1 LRPFLLK
8 FQWLNGLLTITYLI
22 WGYLRMGSHI
32 KRRMTRLILVSIAL
46 GALLLFFPNI
56 GQAPQAVFNFMS
68 NTILEEKLPRY
79 VIHKIN
85 PQAEGIVVKPSGS
98 YDSIKIKI
106 ASQREALR
114 QKWDAA
120 SAAER
125 EEVIAEAGNV
135 FTESLLNE
143 IIPHW
148 YGTVWDYNGYTDVP
162 GSGQV
167 ACGYFVSTTL
177 KHIGVNL
184 NRYKLAQAYSL
195 KAVEVLQ
202 GSKATNVSGVGQDS
216 FVTYMET
223 KKDGFYALGLDSHI
237 GFVLVRNGK
246 SYFIHSSNVWPGI
259 VCIESARETV
269 QFRWNNSFVVADLSN
284 NESFLKKWMKQEAF
298 IVP

>member
-1 LRPFLLK
+1 
-8 FQWLNGLLTITYLI
+8 
-22 WGYLRMGSHI
+22 
-32 KRRMTRLILVSIAL
+32 MTRLILISIAL
-46 GALLLFFPNI
+46 GALLLFFPRI

-68 NTILEEKLPRY
+68 NAVLEEKLPRY

-85 PQAEGIVVKPSGS
+85 PKAEGIVVKPSGS
-98 YDSIKIKI
+98 YDSIKTEV
-106 ASQREALR
+106 ASQRDALKK
-114 QKWDAA
+114 KWETA
-120 SAAER
+120 SAANK
-125 EEVIAEAGNV
+125 EEVLAEVGTH

-162 GSGQV
+162 GTGKV

-177 KHIGVNL
+177 KHMGVNL

-195 KAVEVLQ
+195 KAVEVLN
-202 GSKATNVSGVGQDS
+202 GSKAMNVSGVGQDS

-223 KKDGFYALGLDSHI
+223 RNDGFYALGLDSHI
-237 GFVLVRNGK
+237 GFVLVRKGK
-246 SYFIHSSNVWPGI
+246 VYFLHSSNVWPGI

-284 NESFLKKWMKQEAF
+284 NEYFLKKWINQEAF